1 MREAVGALD
10 SALGGQ
16 WREPLLRNKL
26 TEVRRAGDRVIAML
40 AESDA
45 DQDASRLA
53 VVSALSEVRDGI
65 LGAEG
70 EMFRVVEGHEAS
82 KRRAIVSVV
91 PLMLVVLGV
100 AWTGIFLL
108 DRRVGRLMG
117 ALDRAELR
125 YRTLLEMSDD
135 AILMTD
141 MNGRSLYWN
150 RAYMTSLG
158 YETGDNPSTVGWG
171 RVHPDDQS
179 LVSGIVPR
187 VLEEGRVTSQ
197 YRVRHRDGH
206 WLEHQSKSEL
216 VRDERGEPEAILTTI
231 RDVTEQRELERT
243 EGRYRTL
250 VETASEGI
258 FITDPEGRYI
268 DVNPSGCEMLG
279 YTREEI
285 LSLHISD
292 LIPAEDLREK
302 PVPLNE
308 LHRGEAMLSERRLIR
323 KDGTLMDAEISGRAL
338 PDGNLLGV
346 VRDVTS
352 RRDTE
357 RALRESERALS
368 TLMRNLPGMAYRCT
382 CDPGWP
388 VVFASEG
395 SVELTGYEPE
405 ALMSGRVSTEAMTH
419 AEDRPRLL
427 EEVDRAI
434 EEHRSF
440 ELAYRIRARDG
451 KEKWVWEKGM
461 GVYDESGKPVALEGF
476 IADITERERI
486 SMELR
491 MARDRIE
498 ALLQAGRWVQEAETE
513 RAALEAIAEAVRRSG
528 WESVAAYSFRDWEM
542 VESAFVGLTDKEISW
557 LKTHAETPELRA
569 LQYSQ
574 PYERFR
580 VSRSYFIPSSLVSE
594 LPGAPEI
601 KPSHRAVREGDT
613 WQEKDLAYVPMY
625 GRDGSVIGTIAIDD
639 PEDGQRPTAE
649 RFRYLELFAD
659 LAARCIEHLRSEQ
672 ERRRTEMALR
682 ESEERYRHLVEGS
695 PIPIAIHC
703 DERIVFA
710 NTAAAQTLGAS
721 SVSELVGR
729 SVWDIVDPSARENM
743 RAGMEAVFGGQVQVH
758 TGEEL
763 YVRLD
768 GTCIDVEVR
777 CTRIEYEGRLAAQVV
792 FHDISDRKHAE
803 EALRENEKW
812 LRTLID
818 ASPDL
823 VCLKDGAGRWRV
835 ANEFCL
841 ELYGLNGQEYVG
853 LTDDVLAERSSGH
866 GGALL
871 DCQLSDEDAWRG
883 EAPFRRDK
891 RILSQGGDER
901 VLDMAKAPVFGAD
914 GERMGLVVVG
924 REITERVRAEA
935 QLREHEERLRLVVDT
950 AMDAVITMDAEG
962 VVTGWNAQ
970 ACRTFGWSEDE
981 AVGRSVLDLLVPEE
995 FRSDYEFA
1003 ISASGDEAGGSSRR
1017 IETEAKCRDGR
1028 RIPVEIAVTPIS
1040 HGQSLIYSAFV
1051 RDISERR
1058 AAEERRRQQV
1068 YYLES
1073 MARLSEVIA
1082 SNMDVEAMLDGA
1094 MRVMLDVFECD
1105 RAWLLQPCDPKAKSW
1120 SVPVEVTR
1128 PEYPGAG
1135 GTGEKY
1141 PMDEAKRAVIE
1152 DSLETEEPVSW
1163 GPDRPFRGGR
1173 AVADEFGIAS
1183 QLAVAIKPRVGD
1195 PWLVG
1200 LHQCSYARVWTED
1213 ECRLFRDMSLRITD
1227 VLTNVLL
1234 YRDLGESEQRY
1245 RVLAQQSPEAIVV
1258 HQDGHVVY
1266 VNDACV
1272 KLVRANGPEDLIGR
1286 EVLEFVHEKDKRTA
1300 RDRIRRALLEGS
1312 TLTALEEVFI
1322 REDGTEVDVEVSGAV
1337 CVYGGRRAVQV
1348 VMRDIT
1354 ERKRAERR
1362 QVLMMRELDHRVK
1375 NNLAAVLS
1383 IAEQS
1388 LHVCTSLEDFRE
1400 SFTGRIRALAR
1411 VHGLLAGSGWEGAS
1425 VRELVAMVLEA
1436 YAHGDGSRVEL
1447 AGEDVTLTAR
1457 ATSPVCM
1464 ALHEL
1469 ATNAVKYG
1477 SLSVPSGRVSVAWEV
1492 EEEDKQRNLRLSWVE
1507 SGGPVVAEPRSRGFG
1522 AELIEGAVAYELHG
1536 RVNVTYDPHGV
1547 RCEMVVPLEREAEPL
1562 LG

>member
-1 MREAVGALD
+1 MAMDTPNAGGKRRMGRLVLWAV
-10 SALGGQ
+10 
-16 WREPLLRNKL
+16 
-26 TEVRRAGDRVIAML
+26 
-40 AESDA
+40 
-45 DQDASRLA
+45 
-53 VVSALSEVRDGI
+53 GI
-65 LGAEG
+65 LGLGSLSLLWWVRQE
-70 EMFRVVEGHEAS
+70 HW
-82 KRRAIVSVV
+82 
-91 PLMLVVLGV
+91 LVLVLLGAVLGV

-108 DRRVGRLMG
+108 DRRVGRLEG

-158 YETGDNPSTVGWG
+158 YEVGENPSTVGWG

-187 VLEEGRVTSQ
+187 VVEEGRVTSQ

-206 WLEHQSKSEL
+206 WLEHLSKSEL
-216 VRDERGEPEAILTTI
+216 VRDERGEPEAVLTTI

-279 YTREEI
+279 YSREEI
-285 LSLHISD
+285 LSLRISD

-302 PVPLNE
+302 PVPFEE
-308 LHRGEAMLSERRLIR
+308 LRSGEAMLSERRLIR
-323 KDGTLMDAEISGRAL
+323 KDGTLMDAEISGRVQ

-352 RRDTE
+352 RRETE

-388 VVFASEG
+388 IVFASEG
-395 SVELTGYEPE
+395 SAALTGYEPE

-419 AEDRPRLL
+419 SEDRPRLL
-427 EEVDRAI
+427 AEVERAI

-440 ELAYRIRARDG
+440 ELAYRIRSRDG

-461 GVYDESGKPVALEGF
+461 GVYDESGRPVALEGF

-486 SMELR
+486 STELR

-498 ALLQAGRWVQEAETE
+498 ALLQAGRWVQEAESE

-528 WESVAAYSFRDWEM
+528 WESVAAYSLREWEM
-542 VESAFVGLTDKEISW
+542 VESAFAGLTDEEVLW
-557 LKTHAETPELRA
+557 LKAHAEAPEQRA
-569 LQYSQ
+569 LQYGQ
-574 PYERFR
+574 PFERFR
-580 VSRSYFIPSSLVSE
+580 VSRSYFIPSSLLSE
-594 LPGAPEI
+594 LPRVPDV
-601 KPSHRAVREGDT
+601 KPGHRKVRDGDT
-613 WQEKDLAYVPMY
+613 WQELDLAYVPMY

-659 LAARCIEHLRSEQ
+659 LAARCIEHLRSER

-729 SVWDIVDPSARENM
+729 SVWDVVDPSMHEPV
-743 RAGMEAVFGGQVQVH
+743 RAGMASVYGGQVSVH
-758 TGEEL
+758 TGEER
-763 YVRLD
+763 YVRID
-768 GTCIDVEVR
+768 GRSIDVEVH
-777 CTRIEYEGRLAAQVV
+777 CTLIEYEGRMAAQVV
-792 FHDISDRKHAE
+792 FQDISDRKHAE

-841 ELYGLNGQEYVG
+841 DFYGLIGQEYVG
-853 LTDDVLAERSSGH
+853 LTDDVLAERSTGC

-871 DCQLSDEDAWRG
+871 ECRLSDEEAWKG
-883 EAPFRRDK
+883 ESAFRRDK
-891 RILSQGGDER
+891 RVVSPSGTER
-901 VLDMAKAPVFGAD
+901 VLDMAKAPVYGAD
-914 GERMGLVVVG
+914 GERVGLVVVG

-935 QLREHEERLRLVVDT
+935 RLREHEERLRLIVGT
-950 AMDAVITMDAEG
+950 AMDAVITMDADG

-970 ACRTFGWSEDE
+970 ASQTFGWSSDE
-981 AVGRSVLDLLVPEE
+981 AIGRCVLDLAVPEDLRE
-995 FRSDYEFA
+995 SYKDAMGSTEREGGV
-1003 ISASGDEAGGSSRR
+1003 SGVPRR
-1017 IETEAKCRDGR
+1017 VETEALCRDGG
-1028 RIPVEIAVTPIS
+1028 RIPVEISVTPIS
-1040 HGQSLIYSAFV
+1040 HGRSLIYSAFV

-1082 SNMDVEAMLDGA
+1082 SNMDVESMLEGA

-1135 GTGEKY
+1135 ETGVKY

-1152 DSLETEEPVSW
+1152 DSLATEEPVSW
-1163 GPDRPFRGGR
+1163 GPDHPFRGGR

-1200 LHQCSYARVWTED
+1200 LHQCSHARVWTED
-1213 ECRLFRDMSLRITD
+1213 ERRLFRDMSLRITD

-1258 HQDGHVVY
+1258 HQDGRIVY

-1272 KLVRANGPEDLIGR
+1272 RLVRANGPEDLIGR
-1286 EVLEFVHEKDKRTA
+1286 EVLEFVHERDRRTA
-1300 RDRIRRALLEGS
+1300 RDRIKRALLDGTVLS
-1312 TLTALEEVFI
+1312 ALEEVFI
-1322 REDGTEVDVEVSGAV
+1322 REDGTEVDVEVSGAT
-1337 CVYGGRRAVQV
+1337 CEYGGRRAVQV

-1388 LHVCTSLEDFRE
+1388 LHVCSSLEDFRE

-1425 VRELVAMVLEA
+1425 VRELVSMVLEA
-1436 YAHGDGSRVEL
+1436 YAHGDGGRVGL
-1447 AGEDVTLTAR
+1447 AGEEVTLTAR

-1469 ATNAVKYG
+1469 ATNAAKYG
-1477 SLSVPSGRVSVAWEV
+1477 SLSVPSGRVSVRWEV
-1492 EEEDKQRNLRLSWVE
+1492 EVEDGQRVMKMTWAE
-1507 SGGPVVAEPRSRGFG
+1507 SGGPAVAEPSSRGFG
-1522 AELIEGAVAYELHG
+1522 AELIEGAIAYELHG
-1536 RVNVTYDPHGV
+1536 RVNVTYAPSGLL
-1547 RCEMVVPLEREAEPL
+1547 CEMDVPLEREAEPM
-1562 LG
+1562 LGERSIRRG